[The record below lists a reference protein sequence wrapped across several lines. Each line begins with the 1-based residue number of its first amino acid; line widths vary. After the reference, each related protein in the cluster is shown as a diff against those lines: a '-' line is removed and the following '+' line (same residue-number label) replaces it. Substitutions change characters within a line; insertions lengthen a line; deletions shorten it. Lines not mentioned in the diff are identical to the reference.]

1 MTQKDV
7 FQTQMKEAGVLIKKR
22 PNEDVDKVGII
33 TNGATGAVYGII
45 AYAINHIANQS
56 EASLYACWC
65 MVNAIR
71 DEIAEND
78 KNMAIIARFEDEH
91 ELYDDDSEGGLISEE

>member
-1 MTQKDV
+1 
-7 FQTQMKEAGVLIKKR
+7 
-22 PNEDVDKVGII
+22 
-33 TNGATGAVYGII
+33 
-45 AYAINHIANQS
+45 
-56 EASLYACWC
+56 

-78 KNMAIIARFEDEH
+78 KNMAIIARFEDER

>member
-1 MTQKDV
+1 MSQKEV
-7 FQTQMKEAGVLIKKR
+7 FQNQMKEAGVLIKKR
-22 PNEDVDKVGII
+22 PNEDTDKISII
-33 TNGATGAVYGII
+33 TNGATGAIYGIL
-45 AYAINHIANQS
+45 AYAINQIANQS
-56 EASLYACWC
+56 EASLYDCWC

-78 KNMAIIARFEDEH
+78 KNMAIIARFEDER